1 VKVIVPVGVIGV
13 PVEVSVT
20 VAVHTVANPTTTVEG
35 VHETLVV
42 VVRKVTV
49 TDVVP
54 ELVE

>member
-1 VKVIVPVGVIGV
+1 MIVPVGVIVV